1 MYDQRYVE
9 VEKCVQKSLWHAPS
23 ASSVTT
29 ILPRI
34 RRLILTEWRRRNT
47 ADSARPTP
55 FTRKPNKSALL
66 GGYYG
71 RFFGKAGKAQFLEGL
86 ES

>member
-1 MYDQRYVE
+1 MFDERYVE
-9 VEKCVQKSLWHAPS
+9 VEKCVQKSLWHVLNAN
-23 ASSVTT
+23 SVTT

-55 FTRKPNKSALL
+55 FTRKPNKSTSL

-71 RFFGKAGKAQFLEGL
+71 RFFRKAGTAQFLEGV
-86 ES
+86 EV